1 MPEIYSA
8 TASEVK
14 VENDT
19 IAGLQAIE
27 YSMVRNR
34 QDVGAIGTGER
45 IAVYFGLKVVT
56 GRLRVASASKSL
68 DGLLQSGASFTISA
82 TLKHGETIRRLTF
95 FDCYMED
102 KQFSL
107 SALSHGETIYAFT
120 ATNIKEE

>member
-14 VENDT
+14 INEET

-27 YSMVRNR
+27 YTMLRNR
-34 QDVGAIGTGER
+34 QDVGAIGTDER
-45 IAVYFGLKVVT
+45 IAVYFGLKVVS
-56 GRLRVASASKSL
+56 GRLRVASANKAL
-68 DGLLQSGASFTISA
+68 DGLLQSEESFTVSA
-82 TLKHGETIRRLTF
+82 TLKHGDTVRHVTF
-95 FDCYMED
+95 DNCYMED

-120 ATNIKEE
+120 ATRVREE